1 MSTAGPTGDPV
12 PAEELQPVAVPMT
25 RIVEI
30 GLVVWA
36 VALVVCL
43 VVPALREGSRS
54 WWPWCCATG
63 IVLGLIGLAY
73 LRRGRGNA
81 AEASTPGPDNFSDMS
96 G

>member
-1 MSTAGPTGDPV
+1 MSSSGRVGEPP
-12 PAEELQPVAVPMT
+12 PAEELRPVAVPMT

-54 WWPWCCATG
+54 WWPWCCVAG
-63 IVLGLIGLAY
+63 IVLGLAGLGY

-81 AEASTPGPDNFSDMS
+81 AEASSPDA
-96 G
+96 